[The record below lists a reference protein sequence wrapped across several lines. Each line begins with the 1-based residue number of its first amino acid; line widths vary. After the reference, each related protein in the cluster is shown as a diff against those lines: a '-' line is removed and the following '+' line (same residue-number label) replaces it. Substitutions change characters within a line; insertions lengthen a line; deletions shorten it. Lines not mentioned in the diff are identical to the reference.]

1 MMDVLKQLKL
11 LTTDLCWIRIDDV
24 VMLAVSAKES
34 VESESYQGFSKI
46 MSIQVNNLICLLKIS
61 TNMSKRFN

>member
-46 MSIQVNNLICLLKIS
+46 MSIQVK
-61 TNMSKRFN
+61 